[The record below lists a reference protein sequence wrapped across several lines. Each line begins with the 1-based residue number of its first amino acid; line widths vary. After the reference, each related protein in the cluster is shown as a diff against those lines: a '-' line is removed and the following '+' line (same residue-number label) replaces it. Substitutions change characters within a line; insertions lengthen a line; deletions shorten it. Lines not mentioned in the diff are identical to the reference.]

1 MLMLLGGTHANL
13 ADAMKCDACGH
24 QNIDGAR
31 FCANCGGLMPVEPE
45 KGQDAMLGQLI
56 GGRYRVTGVLGEGG
70 MGIVYVGEQQ
80 MGSTV
85 RKVAVKTLHQHLSK
99 DPSVL
104 ARFHRECGTVAQLEH
119 PNTIKFFDFG
129 ATQDGT
135 LYIAMEFV
143 AGKPLAEVIEHD
155 APLSAE
161 RVIKIMR
168 QVCGVLDEAHL
179 QGVIHRDLKPDNI
192 VLTNR
197 AGETDF

>member
-1 MLMLLGGTHANL
+1 
-13 ADAMKCDACGH
+13 MKCEACGH
-24 QNIDGAR
+24 ENMEGAR
-31 FCANCGGLMPVEPE
+31 FCASCGAILPTP
-45 KGQDAMLGQLI
+45 QDGPDPMVGQLV

-70 MGIVYVGEQQ
+70 MGKVYVGEQQ

-85 RKVAVKTLHQHLSK
+85 RKVAIKTLHAHLSK

-129 ATQDGT
+129 STQDGT

-143 AGKPLAEVIEHD
+143 AGKPLSDVIRD
-155 APLSAE
+155 QGPLASD

-168 QVCGVLDEAHL
+168 QTCGALFQTSGTMRRPNQSLYRQMSIQCRPQRSPYRGEA
-179 QGVIHRDLKPDNI
+179 RSRS
-192 VLTNR
+192 TAR
-197 AGETDF
+197 S